1 MLAPP
6 STAGSSGTRIYV
18 HSWTPGNALGT
29 IRELTRR
36 KLKPGLS
43 AYVNSLDSVD
53 EALTG
58 LLDHAALFVPAESR
72 AATSVFLKATA
83 GLRLLTPTGRAAV
96 LDRARDV
103 LAGKEGRLGGREW
116 GKEVWKVGFRG
127 STTRQG
133 MVSYIEML
141 GDRKR
146 QRHATGGTMG
156 RDSKR
161 Q

>member
-1 MLAPP
+1 MPP
-6 STAGSSGTRIYV
+6 ELTFRRTHTDTCTTTCSPSSSTAGSSGTRIYV
-18 HSWTPGNALGT
+18 HAWTPGNALGT

-53 EALTG
+53 EALAG

-103 LAGKEGRLGGREW
+103 LAGKEGRKEGSEEGRR
-116 GKEVWKVGFRG
+116 GRRDLEV
-127 STTRQG
+127 
-133 MVSYIEML
+133 VSP
-141 GDRKR
+141 
-146 QRHATGGTMG
+146 G
-156 RDSKR
+156 RVW
-161 Q
+161 